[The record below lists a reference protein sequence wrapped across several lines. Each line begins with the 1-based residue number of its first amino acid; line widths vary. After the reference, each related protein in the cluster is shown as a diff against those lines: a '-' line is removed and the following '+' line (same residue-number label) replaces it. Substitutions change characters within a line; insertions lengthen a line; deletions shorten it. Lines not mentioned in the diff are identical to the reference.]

1 MERLDGSWPRAS
13 PTPLLLRLPQPARPS
28 ALDLAE
34 LRSAGDEICVL
45 SSLLW
50 THLNEQIRP
59 CWSELVET
67 LQTAGPARCTA
78 EEMGLRKWGAA
89 QVTVAP
95 GF

>member
-34 LRSAGDEICVL
+34 LPSAGDEIRVL
-45 SSLLW
+45 SLTSLDSF
-50 THLNEQIRP
+50 NEQIRP

-67 LQTAGPARCTA
+67 LQTAGPAYCTA
-78 EEMGLRKWGAA
+78 EETGLRKWGAA
-89 QVTVAP
+89 
-95 GF
+95 